1 MRPGALIQDTMQTLL
16 DFAAIRTAAAR
27 IAQHVRRTPVMRCP
41 ELDAA
46 LGAEVFFKCE
56 NLQEMGAFK
65 LRGASNAVL
74 SLPADALARG
84 VATHSSGNHGA
95 ALALAAKRR
104 GITACVV
111 MPENASAFKKRA
123 VEGYGARII
132 YCEPTQAGREAA
144 LKRHVD
150 ETGATVVHPYNDT
163 AIMAGQGTAALELHE
178 EVAGLEVMLAPLG
191 GGGLL
196 SGTAVATRGMR
207 PGAKVYGAEPMGA
220 DDAWRSLQAGHIVP
234 VAHPDTIAD
243 GLRATIGP
251 LTFEVIRSD
260 TDGVLRVDD
269 ADTIAAMRYVW
280 EHMKIVIEPSAAVPV
295 AALRAGLVEVRGK
308 RVGVILSG
316 GNLDLDHIPWSGK

>member
-1 MRPGALIQDTMQTLL
+1 MQTIL
-16 DFAAIRTAAAR
+16 DFAAIRAAATR
-27 IAQHVRRTPVMRCP
+27 IAPHVRRTPVMRCP
-41 ELDAA
+41 EFDAA

-74 SLPADALARG
+74 SLPADVLARG

-104 GITACVV
+104 GIQACVV
-111 MPENASAFKKRA
+111 MPDNASAFKKRA

-144 LKRHVD
+144 LKRYVD
-150 ETGATVVHPYNDT
+150 GTGATVVHPYNDP
-163 AIMAGQGTAALELHE
+163 AIMAGQGTAALELHQ
-178 EVAGLEVMLAPLG
+178 EVPGLDVVLAPLG

-196 SGTAVATRGMR
+196 SGTAVATRGSR
-207 PGAKVYGAEPMGA
+207 PGAKVYGTEPMGA
-220 DDAWRSLQAGHIVP
+220 DDAWRSLQAGHVVP
-234 VAHPDTIAD
+234 VAHPDTVAD
-243 GLRATIGP
+243 GLRATIGA
-251 LTFEVIRSD
+251 LTFEVIRSE
-260 TDGVLRVDD
+260 TDGVLRVGDT
-269 ADTIAAMRYVW
+269 DTIAAMRYVW

-295 AALRAGLVEVRGK
+295 AALRTGLVEVRGK

-316 GNLDLDHIPWSGK
+316 GNLDLDHIPWSSK